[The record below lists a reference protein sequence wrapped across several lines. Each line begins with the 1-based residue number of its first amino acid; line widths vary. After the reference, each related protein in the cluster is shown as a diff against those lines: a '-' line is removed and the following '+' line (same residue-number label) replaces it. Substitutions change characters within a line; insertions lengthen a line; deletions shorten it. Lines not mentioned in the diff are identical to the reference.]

1 MKFTKFEKQII
12 DENFSIA
19 KKQVRQTCHMFN
31 VDDRINVKLN
41 NQLTTCLAYFN
52 PFPIEIDFA
61 TKDILL
67 LDYYDILRLAAHEAL
82 HYCLF
87 VEGKEY
93 HDGDKT
99 FENYAKKYGLMSD
112 VYPEGYFEFS
122 PEQLDWREKIERR
135 NQRKRY
141 LYEVQCTKCGRFIGG
156 NDAPLEFTIR
166 EAMDNINHCVCP
178 QCNQKLRKVRIL
190 LED

>member
-31 VDDRINVKLN
+31 VDDKINIKLN
-41 NQLTTCLAYFN
+41 NRLTTCLAYFSSS
-52 PFPIEIDFA
+52 PIEIDFA

-67 LDYYDILRLAAHEAL
+67 LDYYDILQLATHEAL

-87 VEGKEY
+87 VEGKDY
-93 HDGDKT
+93 TDGDKT
-99 FENYAKKYGLMSD
+99 FEKYAKKYGLMSD
-112 VYPEGYFEFS
+112 VYPERYFKFS
-122 PEQLDWREKIERR
+122 SEQLDWRRKIEQR
-135 NQRKRY
+135 NKHKQY

-156 NDAPLEFTIR
+156 NDAPWKFKMH
-166 EAMDNINHCVCP
+166 EAIDNINHSVCP
-178 QCNQKLRKVRIL
+178 QCKQKLRKVRIL
-190 LED
+190 VED